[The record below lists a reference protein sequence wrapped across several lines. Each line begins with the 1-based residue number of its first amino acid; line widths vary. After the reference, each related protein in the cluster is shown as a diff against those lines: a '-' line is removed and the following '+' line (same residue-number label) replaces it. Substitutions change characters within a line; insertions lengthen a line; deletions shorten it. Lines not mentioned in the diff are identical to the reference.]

1 MDTVAVHDLILTI
14 FLGQRIE
21 RVRNPRK
28 LLLDESQFQ
37 QNVSRY
43 AIGVVVLVAQSNR
56 VQDLLPLVPRV
67 LQLLPDLRPGTLVR
81 VESPATGG
89 NGGE

>member
-43 AIGVVVLVAQSNR
+43 AIGRCHA
-56 VQDLLPLVPRV
+56 
-67 LQLLPDLRPGTLVR
+67 
-81 VESPATGG
+81 
-89 NGGE
+89 